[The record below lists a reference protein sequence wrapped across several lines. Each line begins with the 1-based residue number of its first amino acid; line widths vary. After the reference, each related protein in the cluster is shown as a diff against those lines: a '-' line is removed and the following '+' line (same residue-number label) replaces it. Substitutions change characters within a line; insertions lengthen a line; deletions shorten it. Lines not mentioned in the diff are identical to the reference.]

1 MQHMGR
7 AFSSEARRDAAGAGD
22 AIKDEQSALS
32 GSAAGNGGGAAVGD
46 NISDIGNGIHI
57 DFESQSGA
65 GGGALGNGQDD
76 GQETQGAG
84 GMIGWG
90 GGQAGTL
97 AAERETG

>member
-1 MQHMGR
+1 M
-7 AFSSEARRDAAGAGD
+7 
-22 AIKDEQSALS
+22 KDEQSAPS
-32 GSAAGNGGGAAVGD
+32 GSAAGKGGAAVGES
-46 NISDIGNGIHI
+46 ISDIRDGIHI

-84 GMIGWG
+84 GVVGWG

-97 AAERETG
+97 AVDRENG